1 MTRLVAEM
9 VLDVRLQ
16 VRNRLYAIGIAMAVL
31 LGLAGRYAFPAEAL
45 PAALPAFFLLF
56 LGGSTYMF
64 VAAMIMLERGDRTL
78 EAVRITPLRLDE
90 YLTSKVVTLTTFAL
104 LESAIIVVIAYGPID
119 FDLPTLLV
127 GTALLGAINTLL
139 GVAQAAKHETVTDFL
154 FPGAVIVSLVLT
166 LPLFHYLGMW
176 TNPVWYLIPSR
187 APLAL
192 IAAAFGPI
200 PRWEWIYGLAYSGVW
215 LVIGGALAR
224 RQFTRHVVLGGR

>member
-1 MTRLVAEM
+1 VTRLVAEM
-9 VLDVRLQ
+9 ILDVRLQ

-45 PAALPAFFLLF
+45 HAALPAFFLLF

-78 EAVRITPLRLDE
+78 EVVRITPLRLGE

-104 LESAIIVVIAYGPID
+104 LESAIIVLIAYGPGD
-119 FDLPTLLV
+119 FDIAALLV

-139 GVAQAAKHETVTDFL
+139 GVAQSAKHETVTDFL
-154 FPGAVIVSLVLT
+154 FPGAVIISLVLT
-166 LPLFHYLGMW
+166 LPLFHYLGIW
-176 TNPVWYLIPSR
+176 TSPVWYLIPSR

-200 PRWEWIYGLAYSGVW
+200 PRWEWIYGLVYSGMW